1 MTLTGYIT
9 LLSHDEDYQACS
21 FSLKTAK
28 RAYGSQIV
36 KLYERCL
43 ISCANYPEFWMRYV
57 DFMESKGG
65 KEIANDA
72 LVRATN
78 TFLKV

>member
-1 MTLTGYIT
+1 
-9 LLSHDEDYQACS
+9 LLSYDEDYQAS
-21 FSLKTAK
+21 SVSLKAAN
-28 RAYGSQIV
+28 RACGSQIV

-57 DFMESKGG
+57 DYMESNGG

-72 LVRATN
+72 LQRATS